1 VSERGS
7 VEAEKLLVIWST
19 ADREV
24 AENMIFMYLGRA
36 MEQNWWDRVRLVVW
50 GPSARL
56 VADDPKLQ
64 AGLKEMI
71 RTGVEIYACREC
83 TERYGVSGA
92 LADLGITVQ
101 NMGEPLS
108 EMLTLDWVTLS
119 F

>member
-7 VEAEKLLVIWST
+7 VEAEKLLIVWSS

-24 AENMIFMYLGRA
+24 AREIVFVYLLSA
-36 MEQNWWDRVRLVVW
+36 MKQQCWDRARLVVW

-56 VADDPKLQ
+56 LSRDEELQ
-64 AGLKEMI
+64 ALLKEVLAE
-71 RTGVEIYACREC
+71 GVDVHASQEC
-83 TERYGVSGA
+83 AERYGVA
-92 LADLGITVQ
+92 DTLAELGITVQ
-101 NMGEPLS
+101 PMSEPLS